1 MAIELSGG
9 LSLWAAEA
17 RNINWFAAP
26 RTTIDGS
33 RPPFYRWFP
42 SATCNTCFN
51 SLDRHVE
58 AGRGD
63 QVAIIY
69 ESPVTGQRAEY
80 TYRTLLER
88 TARFAGALQDLGVGK
103 GDRVVIYMPM
113 VPEAV
118 IAMQACARI
127 GAIHSVVF
135 GGFAAQE
142 LASRI
147 DDCRPA
153 LIISASCGIEPSGTV
168 AYKPLLDKALTLAT
182 HQPGACVILQRDQL
196 QADLVEGRDL
206 DWVAVE
212 TSGKPVACVE
222 LAASDPLYIIYTS
235 GTTGSPK
242 GIVRDNGGHLVAMSW
257 SLRNIYGI
265 GPGDVFWAA
274 SDIGW
279 VVGHSYI
286 VYGPLIVGAT
296 AVLFEGKPVGT
307 PDAEAYWRVIERN
320 HVKAM
325 FTAPTAIR
333 AIKQCDPAGNGP
345 KNYDLSS
352 LKTLFLA
359 GERAD
364 PETVQWA
371 ERHIGV
377 PVIDHWWQTELGWPA
392 VANCAGL
399 GLFPVRYGSSG
410 KPVPGFD
417 IAVLSPEGEEC
428 APDVMG
434 ALAIRL
440 PLPPGALT
448 TLWNN
453 DNGFVDKYFSE
464 FPGYYSA
471 GDAGFIDRDGYVH
484 IMGRTDDVIN
494 VAGHR
499 LSTGQMEE
507 VVAAHPD
514 VAECAVFGINDELKG
529 QVPCCVMVL
538 SAGVTTPVPEVE
550 AQVVALIRDRIG
562 PVAAFKIAR
571 VARILPKTRSGKI
584 LRSTMQK
591 IANGEPYTVPATIE
605 DRTALDEAI
614 RLFGPDT
621 ANRFARVQ

>member
-1 MAIELSGG
+1 MATAVRRDLSQWDSAVRHIDWFTPPA
-9 LSLWAAEA
+9 SLLDDSS
-17 RNINWFAAP
+17 AP
-26 RTTIDGS
+26 FT
-33 RPPFYRWFP
+33 RWFP
-42 SATCNTCFN
+42 AATCNTCFN
-51 SLDRHVE
+51 SLDRHVR
-58 AGRGD
+58 AGRGS

-80 TYRTLLER
+80 TYGDLLER
-88 TARFAGALQDLGVGK
+88 TARFAGALRQLGVGK

-113 VPEAV
+113 VPEAL

-147 DDCRPA
+147 DDCTPK
-153 LIISASCGIEPSGTV
+153 LVISASCGIEPSGTV
-168 AYKPLLDKALTLAT
+168 AYKPLLDRALDLAR
-182 HQPGACVILQRDQL
+182 HQPGHCIVLQRPQL
-196 QADLVEGRDL
+196 RADIVAGRDL
-206 DWVAVE
+206 DWVEVE
-212 TSGKPVACVE
+212 SAGRPVDCVE
-222 LAASDPLYIIYTS
+222 LAADDPLYIIYTS
-235 GTTGSPK
+235 GTTGAPK

-257 SLRNIYGI
+257 SLQNIYGI

-296 AVLFEGKPVGT
+296 AIMFEGKPVGT

-320 HVKAM
+320 RVKAM

-333 AIKQCDPAGNGP
+333 AIKQRDPAGDGLRR
-345 KNYDLSS
+345 YDLSS
-352 LKTLFLA
+352 LETLFLA

-364 PETVQWA
+364 PDTVQWA
-371 ERHIGV
+371 ERNIRV

-399 GLFPVRYGSSG
+399 GLFPVRHGSSG

-417 IAVLSPEGEEC
+417 IKVLGAAGEEC
-428 APDVMG
+428 PADQMG

-453 DNGFVDKYFSE
+453 DNGFVDKYFRE

-484 IMGRTDDVIN
+484 VMGRTDDVIN

-514 VAECAVFGINDELKG
+514 VAECAVFGIDDDLKG
-529 QVPCCVMVL
+529 QVPCCVMIL
-538 SAGVTTPVPEVE
+538 SAGVSKPHAAVE
-550 AQVVALIRDRIG
+550 KEVVALVRERIG
-562 PVAAFKIAR
+562 PVAAFKIAH
-571 VARILPKTRSGKI
+571 VARSLPKTRSGKI
-584 LRSTMQK
+584 LRATMQK

-605 DRTALDEAI
+605 DAKALDEIAS
-614 RLFGPDT
+614 LLSPD
-621 ANRFARVQ
+621 AAGDVR